1 MPGYRIQPF
10 FLRVNRGAGGPP
22 ELENRLTIPPARCI
36 MGASL
41 AEKDLAAMD
50 TSEPLA
56 SIIIPAYNE
65 ERRMP
70 SSLERITTF
79 LRTLPEPVEVVV
91 VDDGSRDA
99 TTSIVERYA
108 RDFPFVRLIRIPH
121 LGKGAAVKAGV
132 AEGRGQYLVVSD
144 TDLSVPI
151 EELPKFLPPALPTYD
166 VAIASREVPGA
177 RRVNEPGYRHLMGR
191 VFNLLVQ
198 VVAVP
203 GIRDTQCGFKSYRRD
218 VARAIFPFQ
227 TIEGWGF
234 DVEILFLA
242 RRHGYRVVEVPV
254 AWYYGERSKISPLRD
269 TIRMTREI
277 LQARINAWKGRY
289 DGPRA

>member
-1 MPGYRIQPF
+1 
-10 FLRVNRGAGGPP
+10 
-22 ELENRLTIPPARCI
+22 

-50 TSEPLA
+50 RSEPLA

-70 SSLERITTF
+70 ASLERITRF
-79 LRTLPEPVEVVV
+79 LHGFSEPVEVVI

-99 TTSIVERYA
+99 TASVVEQFA
-108 RDFPFVRLIRIPH
+108 REYPFVRLIRNPH
-121 LGKGAAVKAGV
+121 GGKGAAVKAGV
-132 AEGRGQYLVVSD
+132 AEGHGQYLVVSD

-151 EELPKFLPPALPTYD
+151 EELPKFLPPALPAYD

-177 RRVNEPGYRHLMGR
+177 RRVNEPGYRHVMGR

-203 GIRDTQCGFKSYRRD
+203 RIRDTQCGFKAYRRD
-218 VARAIFPFQ
+218 VARAIFPLQ
-227 TIEGWGF
+227 TIDGWGF

-254 AWYYGERSKISPLRD
+254 VWYYGEKSKISPLRD

-277 LQARINAWKGRY
+277 LQVRINAWRGRY